1 MEFCMAESARRST
14 SLTLD
19 RDMLDE
25 ARALGVN
32 ISRAAEK
39 GLASELK
46 IARQEKWRVENR
58 EAIARSNAYVDKH
71 GVPFA
76 NSRKF

>member
-1 MEFCMAESARRST
+1 MPGNARRST

-32 ISRAAEK
+32 ISRAAEQ
-39 GLASELK
+39 GIEAALK
-46 IARQEKWRVENR
+46 AERIRRWKEENAR
-58 EAIARSNAYVDKH
+58 AIAAHNAYVEEH
-71 GVPFA
+71 GIPFA
-76 NSRKF
+76 AHRQF